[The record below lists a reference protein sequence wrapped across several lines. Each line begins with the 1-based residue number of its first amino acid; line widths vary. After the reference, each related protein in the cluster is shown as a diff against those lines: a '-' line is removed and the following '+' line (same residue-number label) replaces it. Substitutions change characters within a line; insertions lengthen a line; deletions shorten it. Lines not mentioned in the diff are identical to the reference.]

1 MISKKRIFIQ
11 GFTFLASS
19 LMFLTAATASSNDT
33 PLPTK
38 DSIQKAFPFFPKI
51 DEIRQVPNS
60 DFIEIRTGKSNI
72 AYTDQK
78 LSYLIRGELHE
89 AKTGFNITQDRVS
102 ELSAIDFKKLDLK
115 NAIKIV
121 YGTGERKMATFED
134 PNCGFCKRYTKTIQE
149 ANNVTVYVFLY
160 PILGADSLEKS
171 KNIWCAKDKE
181 KTYQAWMLRGEV
193 PAAASCDT
201 TAIDRNKA
209 FGAEHAIRGTPGSIF
224 SSGKTISGAVD
235 VKTLNEMLAR

>member
-89 AKTGFNITQDRVS
+89 AKTGFNITKERIS
-102 ELSAIDFKKLDLK
+102 ELSAIDFKTLDIK
-115 NAIKIV
+115 NSI
-121 YGTGERKMATFED
+121 
-134 PNCGFCKRYTKTIQE
+134 
-149 ANNVTVYVFLY
+149 
-160 PILGADSLEKS
+160 
-171 KNIWCAKDKE
+171 AKDKE

-235 VKTLNEMLAR
+235 AKSLNEMLAR

>member
-1 MISKKRIFIQ
+1 MTTKKQNLIQ
-11 GFTFLASS
+11 NFAFLASCLLLS
-19 LMFLTAATASSNDT
+19 TAATASPNQA

-38 DSIQKAFPFFPKI
+38 ESVQKAFPFFPKV

-60 DFIEIRTGKSNI
+60 EFIEIRTGKSNL

-78 LSYLIRGELHE
+78 LSYLIRGEFHE
-89 AKTGFNITQDRVS
+89 AKTGFNITKERIS
-102 ELSAIDFKKLDLK
+102 ELSAIDFKTLDIK
-115 NAIKIV
+115 NSIKII

-149 ANNVTVYVFLY
+149 ASNVTLYVFLY
-160 PILGADSLEKS
+160 PILGADSVEKS

-201 TAIDRNKA
+201 SAIDRNKA

-224 SSGKTISGAVD
+224 ASGKTISGAVD